1 VDLLEAPAAA
11 QRWSGLHR
19 KAGQRI
25 GFVPTMGAL
34 HDGHMRL
41 VEVAQAHASVV
52 VVSIFVNPIQ
62 FNQRAD
68 FEAYAR
74 PIDDD
79 RQRCEQAGVHALYVP
94 SAAAMYPAGF
104 QTHVDP
110 GPLAEPME
118 GTFRPGHFR
127 GVATVVAKLFLAVR
141 PDVAVFGQKDYQQLA
156 IVRRM
161 AMDLDLGIE
170 VIGVPTVREPD
181 GLAMSSRNRRLSE
194 SERIAARCVPAA
206 LDAARSAVAG
216 GCRRS
221 ALVVA
226 AARRVLAA
234 EPLARL
240 EYAEVCDPVSLE
252 RVDLVTEPAVM
263 ALAVW
268 IGGVRLIDN
277 VMLEPRS
284 G

>member
-1 VDLLEAPAAA
+1 VDVLETPAAA

-34 HDGHMRL
+34 HDGHRRL
-41 VEVAQAHASVV
+41 VEVAQAQASVV

-74 PIDDD
+74 PIEDD
-79 RQRCEQAGVHALYVP
+79 RARCEEAGVDALYLP
-94 SAAAMYPAGF
+94 SAAAMYPPGF
-104 QTHVDP
+104 QTYVDP

-127 GVATVVAKLFLAVR
+127 GVATVVTKLFLAVR

-161 AMDLDLGIE
+161 ATDLDFGIE
-170 VIGVPTVREPD
+170 VVGVPTVREPD
-181 GLAMSSRNRRLSE
+181 GLAMSSRNRRLTE
-194 SERIAARCVPAA
+194 PERIAARCVPEA
-206 LDAARSAVAG
+206 LEAARGAVAG
-216 GCRRS
+216 GARRA

-226 AARRVLAA
+226 AARQVVAA

-263 ALAVW
+263 AVAVW
-268 IGGVRLIDN
+268 IGDVRLIDN
-277 VMLEPRS
+277 VTLEPGS